1 MLSDCVMESLEKED
15 GDGGERA
22 TFLRFDVSPPLTP
35 PNSPTQ
41 SGPLRSALRRALSV
55 GQADKRGHGPLVPSA
70 ARVDLAGDDASATAT
85 PLLSHLPSS
94 ANLVAL
100 DEEPDAA
107 ARVQAGRK
115 GGVVCLSRA
124 PLLLLLLYG
133 FVCSLDLLTTSFRLM
148 AGKAAGAYVGS
159 SRLHSPQKILI
170 SGPFHRICGR
180 GTHTNTCSGTLIH
193 C

>member
-1 MLSDCVMESLEKED
+1 MDSLETED
-15 GDGGERA
+15 GEGGSGGDERA

-70 ARVDLAGDDASATAT
+70 ARVDTAGDDASATAT

-100 DEEPDAA
+100 DEEPDAP
-107 ARVQAGRK
+107 AREAGRK
-115 GGVVCLSRA
+115 GGVACLSRA

-133 FVCSLDLLTTSFRLM
+133 FICSLDLLTTSFRLM
-148 AGKAAGAYVGS
+148 AGKAAGTYVCFYSPTRGCTRTS
-159 SRLHSPQKILI
+159 SSQ
-170 SGPFHRICGR
+170 
-180 GTHTNTCSGTLIH
+180 
-193 C
+193 

>member
-1 MLSDCVMESLEKED
+1 MESLEKED
-15 GDGGERA
+15 GDGGGLGDERA

-35 PNSPTQ
+35 PNSPTMQ

-70 ARVDLAGDDASATAT
+70 ARADLAGDASATAT

-107 ARVQAGRK
+107 ARAAAGRK
-115 GGVVCLSRA
+115 GGVACLSRA

-159 SRLHSPQKILI
+159 SRLHSPQKN
-170 SGPFHRICGR
+170 
-180 GTHTNTCSGTLIH
+180 THQRPIP
-193 C
+193 

>member
-1 MLSDCVMESLEKED
+1 MLSDCVMESPEMED
-15 GDGGERA
+15 GDGGDERA
-22 TFLRFDVSPPLTP
+22 TFLRFDISPPLTP
-35 PNSPTQ
+35 PNSPTMQ

-70 ARVDLAGDDASATAT
+70 ARADLAGDASATAT

-100 DEEPDAA
+100 DEEPDGA
-107 ARVQAGRK
+107 ARAQAGRK
-115 GGVVCLSRA
+115 GGVACLSRA

-148 AGKAAGAYVGS
+148 AGKAAGTWLYSYVLIKVRQKNTHQLLSGS
-159 SRLHSPQKILI
+159 NRM
-170 SGPFHRICGR
+170 
-180 GTHTNTCSGTLIH
+180 
-193 C
+193 

>member
-1 MLSDCVMESLEKED
+1 MED
-15 GDGGERA
+15 GDGGDERA

-35 PNSPTQ
+35 PNSPTMQ

-55 GQADKRGHGPLVPSA
+55 GQADKRGHGPLVPRA
-70 ARVDLAGDDASATAT
+70 ARVVDLAGDDASATAT

-107 ARVQAGRK
+107 ARAAAGRK
-115 GGVVCLSRA
+115 GGVACLSRA

-148 AGKAAGAYVGS
+148 AGKAAGTYVDS
-159 SRLHSPQKILI
+159 SA
-170 SGPFHRICGR
+170 
-180 GTHTNTCSGTLIH
+180 
-193 C
+193 